1 MEKRKVYNVLLGLGI
16 VGGIY
21 LLASKVYRKY
31 KSMTKK
37 LQDGELYIQELL
49 GTLEV
54 ITQDG
59 SVIESYDIPEN
70 NMSFPLSI
78 EEGCVDGIPG
88 GCFDYANVQKLQ
100 TVLLYQVST
109 LAFDLTI
116 DGKFGNNT
124 ESALKNYLNTISIT
138 ELENSGYDVD
148 LYIATPSDLNF
159 LTESL
164 YNSNIL
170 PQYESIIS

>member
-49 GTLEV
+49 GALEV

>member
-138 ELENSGYDVD
+138 ELENNGYDVD